1 MTFRQLLLIK
11 AYSTLDELERS
22 LLISD
27 LAELDK
33 LRRTSDG

>member
-1 MTFRQLLLIK
+1 MSWRQLLLVK

-27 LAELDK
+27 LTDLDK
-33 LRRTSDG
+33 LRRSSDG